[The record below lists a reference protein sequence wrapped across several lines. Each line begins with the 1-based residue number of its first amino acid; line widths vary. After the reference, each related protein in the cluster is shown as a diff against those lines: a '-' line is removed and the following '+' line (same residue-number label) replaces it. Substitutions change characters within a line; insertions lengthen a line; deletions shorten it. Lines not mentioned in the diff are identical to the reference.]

1 MNCSSTES
9 TLMGMMSLLTRLIG
23 PESPPWINAE
33 SIPLQPIPGV
43 STCKPS
49 QLGGNQKHRRNEKL
63 QPNHSCVPSHLTAP
77 RFTPIRETASHTP
90 AAIKQHATTV
100 SNLSIQQADEKGGEA
115 VQGLRGRFSPP
126 INTLQ
131 WQTGLLLAP
140 VPWDMTHIEE
150 SACRLAQPS
159 GVNLLASAGVRLLE
173 RNGETCSASD
183 PDLAEGEG
191 GSGAH
196 GGVARQGCISLKRAI
211 FPHAAVPSCHC
222 GSVYDAVWMNEK
234 WVLVVQGEQV
244 EGSCFRD

>member
-1 MNCSSTES
+1 MIKARSNLYCLRLQLRHFLRLHFVKDPKTFPVRCLMNCSSTEP

-131 WQTGLLLAP
+131 
-140 VPWDMTHIEE
+140 
-150 SACRLAQPS
+150 
-159 GVNLLASAGVRLLE
+159 
-173 RNGETCSASD
+173 
-183 PDLAEGEG
+183 
-191 GSGAH
+191 
-196 GGVARQGCISLKRAI
+196 
-211 FPHAAVPSCHC
+211 
-222 GSVYDAVWMNEK
+222 
-234 WVLVVQGEQV
+234 
-244 EGSCFRD
+244 